1 MDVVHRV
8 RAVGPIQISRI
19 AIVDMQID
27 EMELERDLRSVGMEM
42 VFDSQQQEWTAQFP
56 NLSKK

>member
-1 MDVVHRV
+1 MPEISKFAMDVVHRV

-42 VFDSQQQEWTAQFP
+42 VFDSQQQ
-56 NLSKK
+56 